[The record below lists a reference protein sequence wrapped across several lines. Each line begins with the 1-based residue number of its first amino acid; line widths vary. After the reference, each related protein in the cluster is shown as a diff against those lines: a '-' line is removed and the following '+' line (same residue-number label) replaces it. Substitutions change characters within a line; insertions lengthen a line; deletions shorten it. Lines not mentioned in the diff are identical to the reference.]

1 MSFMT
6 ANLIYRDL
14 LQELLSK
21 LEVFE
26 FCEKSKTI
34 QHRNG
39 PIRIVSGN
47 TSRNEEAEKS
57 FIDVIL
63 ARDRTRIHLRTD
75 EEAMT
80 SEEAKSDDVIS
91 VLNTSKTGSTQPLM
105 NTSVCTTKR
114 TTKEAAPQNRK
125 WSSMNANEE
134 VVNSDVMSG
143 VEAAYSKFVT
153 NDVKAFQKHLVN
165 RIPGEKF
172 ERRRHLLTVA
182 TLQVRKT

>member
-1 MSFMT
+1 MT
-6 ANLIYRDL
+6 TNLYRDL
-14 LQELLSK
+14 LQELLGK
-21 LEVFE
+21 LEHFE

-34 QHRNG
+34 QHRSG

-91 VLNTSKTGSTQPLM
+91 VLNTFKTGSTQPLM
-105 NTSVCTTKR
+105 NTSVSTTKDP
-114 TTKEAAPQNRK
+114 APKNRK

-134 VVNSDVMSG
+134 AVMNSDVTSG

-153 NDVKAFQKHLVN
+153 NDVKAFQKHLVS
-165 RIPGEKF
+165 RIPREKF